1 MKKAVGLG
9 AVLGTGEGGQ
19 KEEGPS
25 AKNLPE
31 KPTLCPASGNRAW
44 KALTR
49 PAVLGAA
56 LENTW
61 VGPFGIRG

>member
-1 MKKAVGLG
+1 MGLG

-25 AKNLPE
+25 AKNLRE

-44 KALTR
+44 KALAR
-49 PAVLGAA
+49 LAVLGAA